1 MADRLAFV
9 DVCSGA
15 GGLASGLE
23 SAGFSPVLLLD
34 NKPQACETLRTNRP
48 HWNVLCGDLAE
59 FLPDEHPETL
69 DVDLLSAGLPRVK
82 SSAAVGRS
90 DSDQELRLLTATIC
104 LLHSIQPRALLLENL
119 PALVES
125 PAYAGIRE
133 FIQDELAHLGYGF
146 RWFVLNAAD
155 FGVPQERRQ
164 GILVALKEQWFPA
177 FAPPAPTVDE
187 HVPVGPALLGSMG
200 ARGWRDA
207 AAWAAQ
213 ASAVAPTLVG
223 GSDNRGGADLGPSG
237 TKRAWARMGVNA
249 SALADEVPGVEY
261 VWPRSDDPAQM
272 VKITVDQAA
281 LLQSFPPQWRI
292 TGRKTIRYRQIGQ
305 ATPPPVG
312 RALGAAIAVALRAPD
327 RVQTRCALP
336 LGAPATL
343 QAHEPHR
350 K

>member
-1 MADRLAFV
+1 MVDRLGFV

-34 NKPQACETLRTNRP
+34 NKRQACETLLANRP
-48 HWNVLCGDLAE
+48 HWNVVCEDLVE
-59 FLPDEHPETL
+59 FLPDEYPETL

-90 DSDQELRLLTATIC
+90 DSEQELRLLTATIY
-104 LLHSIQPRALLLENL
+104 LVHSIQPRALLLENL

-125 PAYAGIRE
+125 SAYAGVRD
-133 FIQDELAHLGYGF
+133 FVQAELAHLGYRF
-146 RWFVLNAAD
+146 CWFVLNAAD

-164 GILVALKEQWFPA
+164 GILVALKERWFHA
-177 FAPPAPTVDE
+177 FAPPVPTVEE
-187 HVPVGPALLGSMG
+187 HVPVGRALRLSMA
-200 ARGWRDA
+200 ARGWCDA
-207 AAWAAQ
+207 DAWAAQ
-213 ASAVAPTLVG
+213 ARAVAPTLVG

-249 SALADEVPGVEY
+249 GALANEVPGAEY
-261 VWPRSDDPAQM
+261 HWPRSDDPAQM

-281 LLQSFPPQWRI
+281 LLQSFPPEWRI
-292 TGRKTIRYRQIGQ
+292 TGRKTAQYRQIGH

-312 RALGAAIAVALRAPD
+312 RALGAAIATALRSSD
-327 RVQTRCALP
+327 CM
-336 LGAPATL
+336 
-343 QAHEPHR
+343 
-350 K
+350 